1 MQRRSLL
8 AILAAM
14 VAAGAML
21 PAQQASANSARPRRP
36 DVIYVPTSNP
46 VVARMLEVAHIRPA
60 DVVYDLGCGD
70 GRIPIMAAQRYG
82 ARGVGIDINPE
93 RIREARQNARNARVE
108 DRVSF
113 IEGDLFQA
121 DIAEATVVTLYLG
134 AALNMKLRPKLLAEL
149 RPGTRVVSHDFD
161 MGDWK
166 PEWSELE
173 RGANV
178 YLWRIP
184 LRKQG
189 TVRDWG
195 FGAAG

>member
-1 MQRRSLL
+1 MQRRTLL

-21 PAQQASANSARPRRP
+21 PAQQVAAQNARPRRP
-36 DVIYVPTSNP
+36 DVLFIPTSNA
-46 VVARMLEVAHIRPA
+46 VVTRMLKVAHLRPG

-70 GRIPIMAAQRYG
+70 GRIPIMAAQRHG
-82 ARGVGIDINPE
+82 VRGVGIDINPE
-93 RIREARQNARNARVE
+93 RIRQAWQNARKAGVE

-121 DIAEATVVTLYLG
+121 NIAEATVVTLYLG
-134 AALNMKLRPKLLAEL
+134 AALNLKLRPKLLAEL

-161 MGDWK
+161 MGDWA

-189 TVRDWG
+189 AVRKG
-195 FGAAG
+195 SFGAAG

>member
-14 VAAGAML
+14 VATGAML
-21 PAQQASANSARPRRP
+21 PAQQASAQNARPRRP

-46 VVARMLEVAHIRPA
+46 VVTRMLEVAHIRPS

-93 RIREARQNARNARVE
+93 RIREARQNARDARVE
-108 DRVSF
+108 DRVNF
-113 IEGDLFQA
+113 IEGDLFHA
-121 DIAEATVVTLYLG
+121 NITGASVVTLYLG
-134 AALNMKLRPKLLAEL
+134 AALNMKVRPKLLAEL

-161 MGDWK
+161 MGDWQ
-166 PEWSELE
+166 PEWSDIVK
-173 RGANV
+173 GAYV
-178 YLWRIP
+178 YLWRVP
-184 LRKQG
+184 RRARSG
-189 TVRDWG
+189 HP
-195 FGAAG
+195 

>member
-1 MQRRSLL
+1 MQRRTLL
-8 AILAAM
+8 AVLAAM

-21 PAQQASANSARPRRP
+21 PAQPVSAQNARPRRP
-36 DVIYVPTSNP
+36 DVLYVPTSNT
-46 VVARMLEVAHIRPA
+46 VVTRMLQVAHLRPG

-70 GRIPIMAAQRYG
+70 GRIPIMAARRIG
-82 ARGVGIDINPE
+82 VRGVGIDINPD
-93 RIREARQNARNARVE
+93 RIRQARQNARNAGVEGRVK
-108 DRVSF
+108 F

-149 RPGTRVVSHDFD
+149 MPGTRVVSHDFD
-161 MGDWK
+161 MGDWE
-166 PEWSELE
+166 PEWSELA

-189 TVRDWG
+189 AVRDWR
-195 FGAAG
+195 FGAVG